1 MSGQRLELN
10 IDVFDKPMQKAMA
23 MPDLTPTEL
32 VEAILQEFQELE
44 YLSDSPGDY
53 VLVHAD
59 SKDPLQD
66 DVEIQRQV
74 RHQGRL
80 AILEKAPE
88 TPAGAQPASK
98 GLYLRDIATGNVT
111 KVPFTPAIIGRP
123 DNNQPNNEL
132 VVVNLESY
140 PTGLRVSRRHAQITE
155 ERGKF
160 FIESL
165 SRNPTAL
172 RDEEGNMMPVMA
184 KKRPINNGD
193 TIVLE
198 RSNIVM
204 KFIVR

>member
-1 MSGQRLELN
+1 MSGQRLALN

-23 MPDLTPTEL
+23 MPDLTPAEL

-44 YLSDSPGDY
+44 FLSDSPADY
-53 VLVHAD
+53 ILVHAD

-66 DVEIQRQV
+66 GIAIQQQV
-74 RHQGRL
+74 RHQGHL
-80 AILEKAPE
+80 AILEKTPE
-88 TPAGAQPASK
+88 TPAIAQPASK
-98 GLYLRDIATGNVT
+98 GLYLRDITTGNVT

-123 DNNQPNNEL
+123 DNNQPNNDL

-172 RDEEGNMMPVMA
+172 RDSSGNMMPVTN
-184 KKRPINNGD
+184 KKRPINDGD

-198 RSNIVM
+198 RSNIVL